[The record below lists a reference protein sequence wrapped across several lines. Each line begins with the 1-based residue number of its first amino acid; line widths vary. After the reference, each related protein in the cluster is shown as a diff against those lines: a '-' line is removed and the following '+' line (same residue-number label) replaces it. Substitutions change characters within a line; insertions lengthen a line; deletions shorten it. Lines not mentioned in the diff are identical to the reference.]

1 LGKLKVLSGQ
11 QVCLILVEYGFHKVR
26 QKTSHIVMQRKL
38 VGSTVTVP
46 VPNHSEIRLGT
57 LMSIIRQSGIS
68 RSVFEV

>member
-11 QVCLILVEYGFHKVR
+11 QVCAILVAYGFRKVR
-26 QKTSHIVMQRKL
+26 QKGSHIVMQRDL
-38 VGSTVTVP
+38 EGFTVTVP